1 MRQPL
6 NNNTPVL
13 DPRIRYRL
21 VTKENGDPAIYF
33 HYDDDHFYQI
43 KKGKHQNNYDR
54 KVIEQ
59 YGVGLYS
66 VLNVF
71 VQVPPPEDVI
81 LDHYGGLINGI
92 ALRNAINIS
101 RLLRNLTRGMRY
113 R

>member
-1 MRQPL
+1 MRLPL

-33 HYDDDHFYQI
+33 HYDDDHFYLI

-59 YGVGLYS
+59 YGVGLDS

-71 VQVPPPEDVI
+71 VQVPPPEDI
-81 LDHYGGLINGI
+81 MPYQYGGLINGF
-92 ALRNAINIS
+92 AFCYSNNIYVPLME
-101 RLLRNLTRGMRY
+101 LLDVVDV
-113 R
+113 